1 MNIEEVASASGHGLR
16 WFQLFLLK
24 DRNLT
29 LELIQRAADAGY
41 KALVVTIDTPD
52 VGKRLIDTRIR
63 FHLPP
68 HLTQVNYSNNRTS
81 PNGPPDEQGSSLH
94 RFTSSLL
101 DPSVTWKDIHWLK
114 SVTTLPIVV
123 KGVLTVED
131 ALLAVRHGVNG
142 IIVSNHGGRQLD
154 GSPATVSSLALRAL
168 NMNTLV

>member
-1 MNIEEVASASGHGLR
+1 MSIEEVASASGHGLH

-29 LELIQRAADAGY
+29 VEQIQRAAGAGY
-41 KALVVTIDTPD
+41 KAVVVTIDTPD
-52 VGKRLIDTRIR
+52 VGKRLIDTRIH
-63 FHLPP
+63 FHLPS
-68 HLTQVNYSNNRTS
+68 HLTQVNYSTNRTS
-81 PNGPPDEQGSSLH
+81 PKGPQDKGGSSLH

-101 DPSVTWKDIHWLK
+101 DSSVTWEDIDWLK
-114 SVTTLPIVV
+114 SVTSLPIVV

-154 GSPATVSSLALRAL
+154 GSPATVSPSAL
-168 NMNTLV
+168 NSTK